1 MRRKYLIKITSSIGY
16 LSNEFTLE
24 TDRRPSI
31 LKIRLF
37 KACKTSLIP
46 NVFKMALNICA
57 MTRSFLIL
65 FFYFFQ

>member
-37 KACKTSLIP
+37 KACKTS
-46 NVFKMALNICA
+46 
-57 MTRSFLIL
+57 
-65 FFYFFQ
+65 